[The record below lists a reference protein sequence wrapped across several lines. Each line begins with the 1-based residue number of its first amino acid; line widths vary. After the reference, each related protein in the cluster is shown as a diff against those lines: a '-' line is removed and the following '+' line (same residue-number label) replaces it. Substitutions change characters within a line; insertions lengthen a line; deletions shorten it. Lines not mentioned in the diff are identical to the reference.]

1 MAPAPPA
8 ASVLLDFLDVL
19 MPLTLEPEER
29 PRTQAAGKG
38 FTPLLLRV
46 ELNRSVAVRCL

>member
-38 FTPLLLRV
+38 FTQGRW
-46 ELNRSVAVRCL
+46 